1 MTLSENVKN
10 TYAVITGSGSY
21 IPKNIVK
28 NSDFLKHEF
37 YEGPGKRIEKDNE
50 EIIDKFY
57 QITDIEERRYVEEHM
72 TNSEIAYRAAKNAIE
87 SSGTDPETIDYI
99 IVGHNFGDIKHNS
112 RYIDTVPS
120 LATRVKY
127 KLGIE
132 NPFCVGYDVLF
143 GCPGWLEG
151 VIQANLF
158 IKAGAAKKVLVIGT
172 ETLSRVYDPYDRDG
186 MIYSDGA
193 GATIIEA
200 VESEE
205 PVGILSHLSR
215 TDAKEFGYMLWM
227 DKTYK
232 PDVEDEA
239 LYLKMQGRKLYN
251 YALSTVP
258 PTIKATIDQAGIT
271 IDDIKKIFIHQANA
285 KMDEAMVS
293 RLFKLYH
300 HKTFDPDL
308 VPMTI
313 NKFGNNSVATL
324 PVLYDLVS
332 KGQMEGQ
339 EIKSGD
345 YVVFASVGAGV
356 NVNSVVYK
364 VP

>member
-1 MTLSENVKN
+1 MASTDNVKK

-21 IPKNIVK
+21 IPKKVVK
-28 NSDFLKHEF
+28 NSDFLDKEF
-37 YEGPGKRIEKDNE
+37 YEGPGKKIEKDNE
-50 EIIDKFY
+50 EIIEKFY
-57 QITDIEERRYVEEHM
+57 QITDIEERRYVEEHLS
-72 TNSEIAYRAAKNAIE
+72 NSDIAYLAAKNAIE
-87 SSGTDPETIDYI
+87 SSGTDPETLDYI

-120 LATRVKY
+120 IATRVKH

-151 VIQANLF
+151 VIQAHMF
-158 IKAGAAKKVLVIGT
+158 IKAGEAKKVMVIGT
-172 ETLSRVYDPYDRDG
+172 ETLSRIYDPYDRDS

-200 VESEE
+200 VESET
-205 PVGILSHLSR
+205 PVGILTHLSR

-232 PDVEDEA
+232 PEVEDDS
-239 LYLKMQGRKLYN
+239 LYLKMMGRKLYN

-258 PTIKATIDQAGIT
+258 QTIKSTIDKAGLDIT
-271 IDDIKKIFIHQANA
+271 DIKKIFIHQANA

-300 HKTFDPDL
+300 HKSFDPEL

-324 PVLYDLVS
+324 PILYDLVS
-332 KGQMEGQ
+332 KGKMEGQ

-356 NVNSVVYK
+356 NANSVVYR

>member
-1 MTLSENVKN
+1 MALSEQVKK
-10 TYAVITGSGSY
+10 TYAAITGSGSY
-21 IPKNIVK
+21 VPKNVVK
-28 NSDFLKHEF
+28 NSDFLNHEF
-37 YEGPGKRIEKDNE
+37 YEGPGKRIEKENS

-57 QITDIEERRYVEEHM
+57 QITDIEERRYVEEHL
-72 TNSEIAYRAAKNAIE
+72 TNSDIAYFAAKNALE
-87 SSGTDPETIDYI
+87 SSGTDPESLDYI
-99 IVGHNFGDIKHNS
+99 IVGHNFGEIKHNS

-120 LATRVKY
+120 IATRVKY

-132 NPFCVGYDVLF
+132 NPFCVAYDVLF

-158 IKAGAAKKVLVIGT
+158 IKAGAAKKIMVIGT

-200 VESEE
+200 IEPEE
-205 PVGILSHLSR
+205 PKGILTHLSR
-215 TDAKEFGYMLWM
+215 TDAKDFGYMLWM

-232 PDVEDEA
+232 PDSDDDA

-258 PTIKATIDQAGIT
+258 QTIKTTIDQAGIS
-271 IDDIKKIFIHQANA
+271 IEQIKKIFIHQANA

-293 RLFKLYH
+293 RLFKLYGY
-300 HKTFDPDL
+300 KTFDPSL

-313 NKFGNNSVATL
+313 NKLGNNSVATL
-324 PVLYDLVS
+324 PILYDLVT
-332 KGQMEGQ
+332 KGKMEGQ
-339 EIKSGD
+339 EIHSGD

>member
-1 MTLSENVKN
+1 MTLSKS
-10 TYAVITGSGSY
+10 TYAVISGSGSY
-21 IPKNIVK
+21 IPKNVVK
-28 NSDFLKHEF
+28 NSDFLNHEF
-37 YEGPGKRIEKDNE
+37 YEAPGKKIEKENHD
-50 EIIDKFY
+50 IIEKFY
-57 QITDIEERRYVEEHM
+57 QITDIEERRYVEDHM
-72 TNSEIAYRAAKNAIE
+72 NNSDIAYLAAKDALE
-87 SSGTDPETIDYI
+87 SSNTDPETLDYI
-99 IVGHNFGDIKHNS
+99 IIGHNFGDINNNS
-112 RYIDTVPS
+112 RYIDTLPS
-120 LATRVKY
+120 IATKVKH
-127 KLGIE
+127 KLEIE
-132 NPFCVGYDVLF
+132 NPFCVAYDVLY

-158 IKAGAAKKVLVIGT
+158 IKAGAAKKVMVIGT
-172 ETLSRVYDPYDRDG
+172 ETLSRIYDPYDRDG

-215 TDAKEFGYMLWM
+215 TDAKDFGYMLWL

-232 PDVEDEA
+232 PDIEDDS

-258 PTIKATIDQAGIT
+258 PTIKATIDKAGLS

-293 RLFKLYH
+293 RLFRLYH
-300 HKTFDPDL
+300 HKKFDPAL

-324 PVLYDLVS
+324 PILYDLVS
-332 KGQMEGQ
+332 KGKMEGQ

-345 YVVFASVGAGV
+345 DVIFASVGAGV
-356 NVNSVVYK
+356 NVNSVVYR